1 LEIDKSEQDII
12 LQILDMFLQVELAL
26 GCNKEVKWTFAIAKG
41 Y

>member
-12 LQILDMFLQVELAL
+12 LQILDMFLNVELAL
-26 GCNKEVKWTFAIAKG
+26 GCNKEVKWTFAIAKD